1 MPSDVVF
8 RPATAED
15 AERYYGRRP
24 PLSFKGFVAVRGNEV
39 LGIAGISYD
48 NGMRVAFSE
57 FKEALRSDRRALAKG
72 VKMTM
77 KLVNEIK
84 GPVYAVAD
92 DEEPTSTKLLA
103 KLGWVPTGVHGPH
116 GETLVRG

>member
-1 MPSDVVF
+1 MPSNVTY
-8 RPATAED
+8 RPATAAD
-15 AERYYGRRP
+15 AAAYYGRSPGLTFR
-24 PLSFKGFVAVRGNEV
+24 GYVAVKGDEV
-39 LGIAGISYD
+39 LGICGVNYTH
-48 NGMRVAFSE
+48 GMRVAFSE

-72 VKMTM
+72 VRMTM
-77 KLVNEIK
+77 RIVNQIK

>member
-1 MPSDVVF
+1 MPSDVTY
-8 RPATAED
+8 RPATAAD
-15 AERYYGRRP
+15 AEAYYGRNPGLTFR
-24 PLSFKGFVAVRGNEV
+24 GYVAVKGDEV
-39 LGIAGISYD
+39 LGICGVNYT

-77 KLVNEIK
+77 KLVNQIK

-92 DEEPTSTKLLA
+92 DEEPTAAKLLA

>member
-8 RPATAED
+8 RPATPAD
-15 AERYYGRRP
+15 AEAYYGRNP
-24 PLSFKGFVAVRGNEV
+24 GLSFRGFVAVKSDEV
-39 LGIAGISYD
+39 VGIAGVNYT

-57 FKEALRSDRRALAKG
+57 FKEAMRSDRRALARG
-72 VKMTM
+72 VRMAM
-77 KLVNEIK
+77 QIVNQIK

-92 DEEPTSTKLLA
+92 DEEPTSAKLLA
-103 KLGWVPTGVHGPH
+103 KLGWVPTGIHGPH